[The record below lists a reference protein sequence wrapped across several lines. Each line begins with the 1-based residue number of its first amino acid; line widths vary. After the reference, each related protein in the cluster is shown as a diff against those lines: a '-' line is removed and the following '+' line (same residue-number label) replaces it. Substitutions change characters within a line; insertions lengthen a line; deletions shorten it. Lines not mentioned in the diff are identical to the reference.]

1 MKFRR
6 QSTKVKGETKA
17 NTNKHLTI
25 KKKSKWPKQSKSGK
39 TMTAKG
45 EVKSEITKGNYKM
58 LTKVW
63 EKSRKS
69 ERKQKKK
76 SRGREHA

>member
-1 MKFRR
+1 
-6 QSTKVKGETKA
+6 
-17 NTNKHLTI
+17 
-25 KKKSKWPKQSKSGK
+25 
-39 TMTAKG
+39 MTAKG